1 MKNIQLQDL
10 DWAVLW
16 QQAREKKNWRRKGA
30 ADWDKKAVSFARR
43 TSRSVYTEKFL
54 QLLAPEK
61 EWSILDIGCG
71 PGTLALPLANSVKRI
86 TALDFSEKMLAILD
100 EKAAAQSLT
109 NITTCKLSWQ
119 DDWHGHGI
127 AAHDI
132 AIASRSMAV
141 PDIKQAILR
150 LNSFATTRVC
160 ITDRVKHGPM
170 DPSAYAA
177 VDRKLNSG
185 PDYIYTVNLLY
196 QMGFLPTVSYI
207 QLEEALEYP
216 SVAEAFSS
224 YSWMFPDLSSD
235 EEKRLQK
242 YVRSITTVDDNGTA
256 AVHRQHVPTW
266 AFISWQPGT
275 P

>member
-1 MKNIQLQDL
+1 MDNIQLQDI

-30 ADWDKKAVSFARR
+30 ADWDKKATSFARR

-54 QLLAPEK
+54 QLLAPQK
-61 EWSILDIGCG
+61 EWSLLDIGCG
-71 PGTLALPLANSVKRI
+71 PGTLALPLAASVSRV
-86 TALDFSEKMLAILD
+86 TALDFSGKMLAILED
-100 EKAAAQSLT
+100 KAKEQALD

-119 DDWHGHGI
+119 DDWQQHGI
-127 AAHDI
+127 AAHDV

-150 LNSFATTRVC
+150 LNSFATSLVC

-177 VDRKLNSG
+177 VGRKLNSG

-196 QMGFLPTVSYI
+196 QMGFLPEVSYI
-207 QLEEALEYP
+207 HLEEALQYP
-216 SVAEAFSS
+216 SFAEAFSS
-224 YSWMFPDLSSD
+224 YSWMFLDLTPD
-235 EEKRLQK
+235 EEKRLEK
-242 YVRSITTVDDNGTA
+242 YVRSITTVADDGSA

-266 AFISWQPGT
+266 AFISWQPGK